1 MTNVSQLKKRQGS
14 KTLSKRCVFAAQLQM
29 PMFKF
34 REAPHVSAL
43 TMHWDDGTVILI
55 FHYHNLPDVESSDH
69 TFASADIL
77 YAGLMAKGSDEAA
90 KLRRLLVD
98 LQQPMFADLQADV
111 PLDEG
116 MAGLNPEQQKA
127 VSR

>member
-1 MTNVSQLKKRQGS
+1 MLK
-14 KTLSKRCVFAAQLQM
+14 
-29 PMFKF
+29 P
-34 REAPHVSAL
+34 
-43 TMHWDDGTVILI
+43 
-55 FHYHNLPDVESSDH
+55 SDQ

-98 LQQPMFADLQADV
+98 LQQPVFADLEAED
-111 PLDEG
+111 PPDEG